1 MDCRTFLSTA
11 AVLTATAVTPGSG
24 HAAAPAKRSQA
35 PGLRRLDLGGIEI
48 TALLDGTLP
57 VSLDQVYTGI
67 EPADIRQSLA
77 DAFLPSPTEL
87 SVNAYL
93 VNTGDR
99 LVLIDAGTGD
109 FLGSEVGHLPAAI
122 AAAGHGPDDIDAVIL
137 THVHAD
143 HSGGLVKDGRPVFP
157 NAVVHVNEREI
168 GHWLSERNKRSASD
182 QHKRMFDEAATSLRP
197 YAARDRL
204 RGFADGAAPL
214 PDLGSI
220 LLPGHTPGHS
230 AITIERGDSKLAVWG
245 DITHG
250 HVVQFAR
257 PGVTIAFDLDPEQAH
272 RSRMKAFGEAVAGR
286 YWVAGAH
293 VPFPGVGHVRRIGD
307 AFDWVPMNYTTR
319 GVL

>member
-1 MDCRTFLSTA
+1 MDRRAFLSTTAMLA
-11 AVLTATAVTPGSG
+11 AAAITPGSG
-24 HAAAPAKRSQA
+24 RAAAPAKRSQA
-35 PGLRRLDLGGIEI
+35 SGFRRLDLGGVEI

-57 VSLDQVYTGI
+57 VPLDQVYAGM
-67 EPADIRQSLA
+67 EPTDVRTSVA

-93 VNTGDR
+93 VNTDDR
-99 LVLIDAGTGD
+99 LVLINAGTGD

-122 AAAGHGPDDIDAVIL
+122 AAAGYSPGDIDAVIL
-137 THVHAD
+137 THVHVD

-157 NAVVHVNEREI
+157 NAVVHTNEREI
-168 GHWLSERNKRSASD
+168 GYWLNDKNKRSASD
-182 QHKRMFDEAATSLRP
+182 RHRRTFDEAATSLGP
-197 YAARDRL
+197 YAVHDRL

-214 PDLGSI
+214 PGFGSI

-230 AITIERGDSKLAVWG
+230 AVTIERGGSKLAIWG

-257 PGVTIAFDLDPEQAH
+257 PDVTIAFDLDPEQAH
-272 RSRMKAFGEAVAGR
+272 RSRMKAFGEAAAGR